1 MPSFD
6 AVCEV
11 DKVELRNAVDQA
23 NKEIAN
29 RFDFKGSDSKVELTE
44 ELNINVYAD
53 DKFKLEQV
61 YDVLASKLSKRG
73 VDLRSI
79 SRGTIQSIGGDK
91 VKQEEKVI
99 AGIDKDL
106 GKKIIKLLKDSKL
119 KVQGSIQGDI
129 VRVSGSK
136 RDTLQDAITLLKKEV
151 QDTPIQ
157 FKNFRE

>member
-1 MPSFD
+1 LPTFD

-11 DKVELRNAVDQA
+11 DKVELRNAVDQT

-73 VDLRSI
+73 VDLRSL
-79 SRGTIQSIGGDK
+79 SRGLIQSIGGDK

-136 RDTLQDAITLLKKEV
+136 RDTLQDAIALLKKEV

>member
-1 MPSFD
+1 M
-6 AVCEV
+6 
-11 DKVELRNAVDQA
+11 
-23 NKEIAN
+23 
-29 RFDFKGSDSKVELTE
+29 
-44 ELNINVYAD
+44 
-53 DKFKLEQV
+53 
-61 YDVLASKLSKRG
+61 LASKLSKRG
-73 VDLRSI
+73 VDLRSV

>member
-11 DKVELRNAVDQA
+11 DKVELRNAVDQT
-23 NKEIAN
+23 NKEISN

-44 ELNINVYAD
+44 ELNIYVYAD
-53 DKFKLEQV
+53 DKFKVEQV

-73 VDLRSI
+73 VDLRSL
-79 SRGTIQSIGGDK
+79 SRGPIQSIGGDK

-136 RDTLQDAITLLKKEV
+136 RDTLQDAIALLKKEV

>member
-11 DKVELRNAVDQA
+11 DKVELRNAVDQT
-23 NKEIAN
+23 NKEISN

-73 VDLRSI
+73 VDLRSL
-79 SRGTIQSIGGDK
+79 SRGPIRSIGGDK

-136 RDTLQDAITLLKKEV
+136 RDTLQDAIALLKKEV

>member
-11 DKVELRNAVDQA
+11 DKVELRNAVDQT
-23 NKEIAN
+23 NKEISN

-61 YDVLASKLSKRG
+61 YDVLASKLSKRS
-73 VDLRSI
+73 VDLRSV

-136 RDTLQDAITLLKKEV
+136 RDTLQDAIALLKKEV

>member
-1 MPSFD
+1 LPSFD

-11 DKVELRNAVDQA
+11 DKVELRNAVDQT

-73 VDLRSI
+73 VDLRSL
-79 SRGTIQSIGGDK
+79 SRGPIRSIGGDK